1 MGQRVAIVF
10 QHVNNYLKKEGDP
23 EKVETRVF
31 YHHWG
36 IGRILPTLLVEIL
49 NGSMTGNPERDNFAD
64 DIRPN
69 GCADITSQYG
79 GKYFDLVGFDDPEAV
94 GRIIKEA
101 DNNNGGL
108 YVRVTENKEGK
119 TIVEYAYML
128 GREEG
133 GNYDRFCTFNEWKEK
148 AGLPYTD
155 RSFLE
160 YYYHAITYFGAIEKA
175 SGERPK
181 IFKS

>member
-1 MGQRVAIVF
+1 MAQRVAIVF
-10 QHVNNYLKKEGDP
+10 QHVNNYLKKEWEP

-31 YHHWG
+31 YHPWG
-36 IGRILPTLLVEIL
+36 IGRVLPTLLVGIL
-49 NGSMTGNPERDNFAD
+49 NGTITGHPERDNFAD
-64 DIRPN
+64 EITPN

-79 GKYFDLVGFDDPEAV
+79 DKYFDLVGFDDPEAV
-94 GRIIKEA
+94 GQIIKEA

-108 YVRVTENKEGK
+108 YIRVTESKEGE
-119 TIVEYAYML
+119 TTVEYAYML

-133 GNYDRFCTFNEWKEK
+133 GNYDRFCTFNEWKDK

-160 YYYHAITYFGAIEKA
+160 YYHHAITYFGAVEKA
-175 SGERPK
+175 SGVRPK